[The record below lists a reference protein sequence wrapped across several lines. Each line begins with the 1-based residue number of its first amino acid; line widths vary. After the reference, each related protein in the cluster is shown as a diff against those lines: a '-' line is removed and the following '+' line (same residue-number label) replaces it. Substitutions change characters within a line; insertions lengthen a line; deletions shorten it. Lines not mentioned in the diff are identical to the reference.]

1 MPVGEYNNLNK
12 TRLIENTRDWALILS
27 GFLTSDLE
35 QFDQEGR
42 GGMVFLFFGRLFRG
56 FSYSSFLA
64 SVLL

>member
-1 MPVGEYNNLNK
+1 MPVGEYNTLIIQALVK
-12 TRLIENTRDWALILS
+12 TRETGLIPS

-42 GGMVFLFFGRLFRG
+42 GGIVFLFFGRLFRG
-56 FSYSSFLA
+56 FSFLA

>member
-12 TRLIENTRDWALILS
+12 TRLHENTRDWALIRS

-35 QFDQEGR
+35 QFDEEGR
-42 GGMVFLFFGRLFRG
+42 GGIVFLFFGRLFRG